1 MRFWLIIL
9 HQEQNG
15 DGIRIAAVKPEPGHD
30 VLMGGSDS
38 SFTR

>member
-1 MRFWLIIL
+1 MQLWLTIL

-15 DGIRIAAVKPEPGHD
+15 DRIRTAAVKQQPGHD
-30 VLMGGSDS
+30 ILMGGSDS